1 MHAVLVAKV
10 DPVADRDEWLRH
22 RKGGLG
28 GSDAASVLGLNKH
41 QSPFSVWV
49 EKTQP
54 DIGDDDAGEAAFWGR
69 TLEPVLA
76 SRYDDRR
83 YPRVAVWEPDGLF
96 RHPEHRFML
105 ATPDRWVAA
114 ETDQPEWLLEIK
126 TTGEYLGSA
135 WWHDI
140 PDPAL
145 CQVHHYLTVTGLPHA
160 DIAVLIGGNKYR
172 DPMDLPHL
180 RVMANADLSAVLIE
194 REREFW
200 ALVETLTPPALDDTE
215 STAEALSR
223 MYFEAEA
230 DQAVDLPDTAAAL
243 LAELA
248 SVKQAQKELDS
259 TREGMESQLK
269 AWLGSAERGEIG
281 GLPAVTWKSP
291 KPKRTINTKLMRRVH
306 TDIVESFTELVPS
319 SRRLHIPIRKAK
331 K

>member
-1 MHAVLVAKV
+1 
-10 DPVADRDEWLRH
+10 
-22 RKGGLG
+22 
-28 GSDAASVLGLNKH
+28 
-41 QSPFSVWV
+41 
-49 EKTQP
+49 
-54 DIGDDDAGEAAFWGR
+54 
-69 TLEPVLA
+69 
-76 SRYDDRR
+76 
-83 YPRVAVWEPDGLF
+83 
-96 RHPEHRFML
+96 
-105 ATPDRWVAA
+105 
-114 ETDQPEWLLEIK
+114 
-126 TTGEYLGSA
+126 
-135 WWHDI
+135 
-140 PDPAL
+140 
-145 CQVHHYLTVTGLPHA
+145 
-160 DIAVLIGGNKYR
+160 
-172 DPMDLPHL
+172 
-180 RVMANADLSAVLIE
+180 MANADLSAVLIE
-194 REREFW
+194 REKEFW

-269 AWLGSAERGEIG
+269 AWLGSAAIGEIG